1 MELNKPLTL
10 EEVEAAADIFL
21 PLYEEVYRRL
31 QCIQRDP
38 SIEDTLKVMENVCK
52 LAQQQRVQAKLE
64 VGPFG
69 FNKEKQD
76 GDVPS
81 DK

>member
-1 MELNKPLTL
+1 MELSKPLTL

-38 SIEDTLKVMENVCK
+38 SLEDTLKVMEHVCK
-52 LAQQQRVQAKLE
+52 LAQQHRVQTKLDR
-64 VGPFG
+64 FG
-69 FNKEKQD
+69 FNKEQED

-81 DK
+81 S

>member
-1 MELNKPLTL
+1 MNEPLTL

-38 SIEDTLKVMENVCK
+38 SLEDTLKVMEHVCK
-52 LAQQQRVQAKLE
+52 LAQQQRTQTKIDR
-64 VGPFG
+64 FG
-69 FNKEKQD
+69 FNKEEED
-76 GDVPS
+76 GNLSS

>member
-38 SIEDTLKVMENVCK
+38 SLEDTLKVMEHVCK
-52 LAQQQRVQAKLE
+52 LAQQQRTQTKIDR
-64 VGPFG
+64 FG
-69 FNKEKQD
+69 FNKEEED
-76 GDVPS
+76 GNLSS